1 MKNENYDSSKPLAR
15 LEKGDKAIIRFTR
28 FPFAKEKDKQKYK
41 DVQVGKYE
49 AICTEPLVLE
59 CKEHPVLGGRFNYWR
74 GDKWGCSE
82 GIYADEIDS

>member
-1 MKNENYDSSKPLAR
+1 MKNEKYDLSRPLMR

-41 DVQVGKYE
+41 NVTEGKYE
-49 AICTEPLVLE
+49 TVCTEPYYLE
-59 CKEHPVLGGRFNYWR
+59 CSQQPLLSGRYNYWR

-82 GIYADEIDS
+82 GIYADEVCR